1 MSASAAGADRLVT
14 PFGER
19 TTAAE
24 VLAGIDLTGRAM
36 LVTGGS
42 SGIGRAT
49 AQALAR
55 AGARVTI
62 TSRSHDDGILAAA
75 SIERA
80 TGAAVTVL
88 PLDLADAGSIARLV
102 DEWKGPLDA
111 LVLNAGVMAPP
122 LARTPEGWES
132 QFAINHLGHF
142 RLALGLRAALAAA
155 AAERGE
161 ARIVSLSSSGH
172 GASPVLFDDPHFER
186 RPYNAGIAYGQS
198 KTANALFAVEAD
210 RRWREHGIRANAV
223 MPGGAWTGLQRH
235 WPEGRQA
242 AIAAQA
248 AAAGMH
254 VKSVEQAAATSVL
267 AAASPLLAGIGG
279 RYLEDCGEADRVTAI
294 TDGLHGVLDHALD
307 PVAAERL
314 WELSVAML
322 EEHSAALT

>member
-1 MSASAAGADRLVT
+1 MSARAAGADRLVT

-19 TTAAE
+19 TTAVE
-24 VLAGIDLTGRAM
+24 VLAGVDLSGRAM

-49 AQALAR
+49 AQALAA

-62 TSRSHDDGILAAA
+62 TSRSHDDGMLAAA

-80 TGAAVTVL
+80 TGAAVAVP
-88 PLDLADAGSIARLV
+88 PLDLADSGSIARLIAGW
-102 DEWKGPLDA
+102 EGPLDA

-142 RLALGLRAALAAA
+142 RLALGLRAALAEAA
-155 AAERGE
+155 VERGE

-172 GASPVLFDDPHFER
+172 GSSPVLFDDPHFER
-186 RPYNAGIAYGQS
+186 RPYDAGVAYGQS

-210 RRWREHGIRANAV
+210 RRWRAQGIRANAV
-223 MPGGAWTGLQRH
+223 MPGGAWTRLQRH
-235 WPEGRQA
+235 WPAGRQE
-242 AIAAQA
+242 AIAA
-248 AAAGMH
+248 
-254 VKSVEQAAATSVL
+254 QAAATSVL

-279 RYLEDCGEADRVTAI
+279 RYLEDCGEAELVTSIA
-294 TDGLHGVLDHALD
+294 DGVHGVLAHALD
-307 PVAAERL
+307 PVAAEQL

-322 EEHSAALT
+322 EEHPASPR